1 MSYPA
6 RIAVLPSDSNE
17 LRIDEVNLPEPGPYQ
32 VVVRL
37 YASGICH
44 SQLHNIHAKRDANLV
59 LGHEATGTVIANG
72 TEVAHV
78 EEGDDVALTW
88 VPRDITTSNR
98 RAEDLTIGLDNGSA
112 DTVGGIF
119 TWADTTIT
127 DEQFVIKLD
136 AGEARDV
143 ACVLGCA
150 VMTGAGAVVNTVKVT
165 PDDSVAVFGVGGVG
179 LCTIAA
185 AKAAGAHRIIAVD
198 LDSNKLETAKQFG
211 ATHVVNAE
219 NEHVVKAIH
228 GQTESEA
235 GLTYA
240 GKPVSGVDYAFD
252 CIGLP
257 VTMKQALSSCR
268 RAVFGGPG
276 GGTAVLVGLPSG
288 PVDFNT
294 MDVIVSE
301 KKLVGSFCGSCTPDR
316 DIPRFLEWHFD
327 GRLDLN
333 QLVTR
338 RYRLEEI
345 NEAVTALDSGEISG
359 RAILEFGLF

>member
-6 RIAVLPSDSNE
+6 RIAVLPHDSSE
-17 LRIDEVNLPEPGPYQ
+17 LHIEEVTLPEPGPHQ

-44 SQLHNIHAKRDANLV
+44 SQLHNIHAKRETNLV
-59 LGHEATGTVIANG
+59 LGHEATGRVVAKG
-72 TEVAHV
+72 GEVRHV
-78 EEGDDVALTW
+78 NEGDDVALTW
-88 VPRDITTSNR
+88 VPRDVMASNR
-98 RAEDLTIGLDNGSA
+98 HAEDLRIDLGDSCA

-136 AGEARDV
+136 AGDARNV

-150 VMTGAGAVVNTVKVT
+150 VMTGAGAVVNTVTVT
-165 PDDSVAVFGVGGVG
+165 PDDSVAVFGAGGVG

-185 AKAAGAHRIIAVD
+185 AKSAGAHKIIAVD
-198 LDSNKLETAKQFG
+198 LDNDKLKTAKKFG
-211 ATHVVNAE
+211 ATHVVNAAD
-219 NEHVVKAIH
+219 EHAVKAVH
-228 GQTESEA
+228 GMTESDA
-235 GLTYA
+235 GLTYI

-268 RAVFGGPG
+268 RAVFGGRG
-276 GGTAVLVGLPSG
+276 GGTAVLVGLPSS
-288 PVDFNT
+288 PVEFNA
-294 MDVIVSE
+294 MDIIVSE
-301 KKLVGSFCGSCTPDR
+301 KKLVGSFCGSCTPDH
-316 DIPRFLEWHFD
+316 DIPRFLKWHFD

-345 NEAVTALDSGEISG
+345 NMAVTALDSGKISG
-359 RAILEFGLF
+359 RAILEFDSF